1 MSIFYMRNPAAVAIA
16 RGEAFYF
23 LRQNQGPLQISP
35 TDVETLADR
44 LQALVM
50 PVSAE
55 ALKELLD
62 EETSALFIKG
72 GILIS
77 GTEEELLS
85 LLPATRK
92 PQRPC
97 KHLVF
102 AVTGAVA
109 SMHAASIVFDLFHT
123 FANRMDVVLTEAAQH
138 FVNPEV
144 FSFLGIQTWTN
155 AFVPKGEIN
164 VPHVHLANAA
174 ELIVVWPASA
184 HTLCKLAQGA
194 CDDLLSLTVC
204 ATKAPVILIPA
215 MNHAM
220 WTNPAVVRNVRQLRA
235 DGLYV
240 IEPGIGI
247 AVSKKREAIPE
258 YGNPGLAGMTV
269 ASILGCVLEI
279 HKKADSKFY
288 RRPLE
293 AVRAAPAGRRRKPTK
308 PNNHETKER
317 NTS

>member
-109 SMHAASIVFDLFHT
+109 EDCFCRTRCGIVSMLF
-123 FANRMDVVLTEAAQH
+123 AD
-138 FVNPEV
+138 
-144 FSFLGIQTWTN
+144 FS
-155 AFVPKGEIN
+155 A
-164 VPHVHLANAA
+164 
-174 ELIVVWPASA
+174 LILSA
-184 HTLCKLAQGA
+184 RS
-194 CDDLLSLTVC
+194 D
-204 ATKAPVILIPA
+204 
-215 MNHAM
+215 
-220 WTNPAVVRNVRQLRA
+220 AV
-235 DGLYV
+235 GPSSSS
-240 IEPGIGI
+240 EP
-247 AVSKKREAIPE
+247 
-258 YGNPGLAGMTV
+258 
-269 ASILGCVLEI
+269 
-279 HKKADSKFY
+279 
-288 RRPLE
+288 
-293 AVRAAPAGRRRKPTK
+293 
-308 PNNHETKER
+308 
-317 NTS
+317 